1 MKQVIQRIWSREV
14 LTVLVLVLIP
24 LVAWRWVLWREHQYR
39 LQLIEKQ
46 KQEAI
51 AWMHEMEKIRQAR
64 RGFAV
69 GSPFPSLNV
78 ASETFG
84 RVPLR
89 ERGKAV
95 LLWFPLWFEGMPEW
109 NPEKWQG
116 WRALLSRCP
125 HLVLVGVLVT
135 PSSYAQSNRR
145 DLQQLYQRLQHPRVA
160 FWMIVNDQWAT
171 DDVGQHNPFIQKQV
185 MLIDGNGII
194 RYSAV
199 LRRSMPSEA
208 ELKQIE
214 EEYKKLYALR

>member
-1 MKQVIQRIWSREV
+1 MRWVLERIWSREV
-14 LTVLVLVLIP
+14 LAVLVLVLIP
-24 LVAWRWVLWREHQYR
+24 LVAWRWVLWREHQHR

-51 AWMHEMEKIRQAR
+51 AWSRKMEAIRQVR

-69 GSPFPSLNV
+69 GNPFPRLNV
-78 ASETFG
+78 VSETVG
-84 RVPLR
+84 RVPWR
-89 ERGKAV
+89 EQDKVV

-116 WRALLSRCP
+116 WRTLLSRCP
-125 HLVLVGVLVT
+125 NLVLVGVLVT
-135 PSSYAQSNRR
+135 PSSYAQSNRH
-145 DLQQLYQRLQHPRVA
+145 DLQQLHRRLRHPRVG
-160 FWMIVNDQWAT
+160 FWMIINDQWAT
-171 DDVGQHNPFIQKQV
+171 DDAAEHNPFIQKQV
-185 MLIDGNGII
+185 MLVDGNGVI
-194 RYSAV
+194 RYSSL